1 MAVPKGK
8 QSKSR
13 TNSRFANYKATAPT
27 LVECPHCHSMMQA
40 HRVCVR
46 QHPDYF
52 ARSSLTRAA
61 LPTLSRR

>member
-27 LVECPHCHSMMQA
+27 LVECPHCHEKMQA
-40 HRVCVR
+40 HRVCANCGYYDKEAVVK
-46 QHPDYF
+46 
-52 ARSSLTRAA
+52 
-61 LPTLSRR
+61 